1 MNESA
6 ATEPMPESS
15 RAIFG
20 SSLGQIEAFARNLAE
35 RGPLLGLIGPSELSR
50 IWTRHI
56 ENCGL
61 MAGQI
66 GPGRIADI
74 GSGAG
79 LPGLVLA
86 IMKPESQFVLVE
98 PMERRVDWLHSQIQ
112 ELGLENVEVFRGRA
126 EEAKAGEF
134 DQVTARAVGSISKL
148 APLAARLLKPSGEM
162 LLLKGERVLEELE
175 AAQKIVRK
183 FKLDSIEVLTLGAEY
198 GTETT
203 RLFRAKVD

>member
-1 MNESA
+1 MTEPE
-6 ATEPMPESS
+6 ATEAMPESS

-20 SSLGQIEAFARNLAE
+20 SSIFRIEEFARNLSE

-61 MAGQI
+61 IAGQI
-66 GPGRIADI
+66 GSGRIADI

-79 LPGLVLA
+79 LPGLVVA
-86 IMKPESQFVLVE
+86 IMRPESQFVLIE
-98 PMERRVDWLHSQIQ
+98 PMERRVEWLRSQVE

-126 EEAKAGEF
+126 EEAAAGEF

-148 APLAARLLKPSGEM
+148 IPLAVRLLKPGGE
-162 LLLKGERVLEELE
+162 LLFMKGERVLEELE
-175 AAQKIVRK
+175 AARK
-183 FKLDSIEVLTLGAEY
+183 VIGKFRLSGIEVLTLGPEY
-198 GTETT
+198 GTEST